1 MRVSTAMPRA
11 AVLPRLLPEDGNPE
25 DIRSHLARHGRIPYR
40 GGRGTLIRD
49 VEQSGLVGRG
59 GASFPAH
66 RKLSSVLDNAVKRR
80 VAPVIVA
87 NGAEGEPASSKDAAL
102 LGLAP
107 HLVLDGIQLAAE
119 AVGAGQ
125 AFLYT
130 HSTRLGEHVRQAL
143 AQRHDDL
150 VTVEV
155 VTAPPRF
162 LAGQE
167 TALVSHLN
175 GGPAVPAFSP
185 PRPGE
190 RGVSGLP
197 TLVQNVETLGHLAL
211 IARYGPHWFRE
222 IGIRN
227 GSGSLLCTVRRP
239 DGRPRVFEVPFGLP
253 LQDLLGGPE
262 RIGAVLLGGYHG
274 TWVHTG
280 QALRLRLDNDS
291 LSAVGASV
299 GAGIVVAL
307 PADACGLIETA
318 RSVRYLALESAGQCG
333 PCLNGLPRI
342 SAALTDLAR
351 CRADRRALGDL
362 QRWSGLVAGR
372 GVCHHPDGTV
382 RFVRSALETFAGE
395 VERHM
400 RGQCGAM
407 RREPFLPVPAD
418 VARTEEDWL

>member
-1 MRVSTAMPRA
+1 MPRA
-11 AVLPRLLPEDGNPE
+11 TTLPRLLPEDGNPE
-25 DIRSHLARHGRIPYR
+25 SIRAHLARHGRIPYR
-40 GGRGTLIRD
+40 GNTGVLIRD
-49 VEQSGLVGRG
+49 LEQSGLAGRG

-66 RKLSSVLDNAVKRR
+66 RKFASVLENAAKRR

-119 AVGAGQ
+119 TLGADR
-125 AFLYT
+125 AYLYT
-130 HSTRLGEHVRQAL
+130 HSVKLGDHVRQAL
-143 AQRHDDL
+143 AQRHEDL
-150 VTVEV
+150 VAVEV
-155 VTAPPRF
+155 VVAPPRF

-175 GGPAVPAFSP
+175 GGPAVPTFSP

-211 IARYGPHWFRE
+211 IARYGPQWFRE
-222 IGIRN
+222 VGIPD
-227 GSGSLLCTVRRP
+227 GSGSLLSTVRRP
-239 DGRPRVFEVPFGLP
+239 DGRARVFEVPFGLP
-253 LQDLLGGPE
+253 LRDLLGDPTW
-262 RIGAVLLGGYHG
+262 IGAVLLGGYHG
-274 TWVHTG
+274 TWIHTD

-307 PADACGLIETA
+307 PVDACGLIETA

-351 CRADRRALGDL
+351 CRAGRRTLGDL

-400 RGQCGAM
+400 RGQCGAT
-407 RREPFLPVPAD
+407 RREPFLPVPSD
-418 VARTEEDWL
+418 VARAEEDWV